1 MRSMVEGAHTNAPS
15 TALRAVPLPRVAGQ
29 DDARLTGE
37 KMQTPLT
44 IIGTVLLIMGLVFIG
59 QGSGYFPYPASS
71 FMIKETRWIYYGGAI
86 AVVGLL
92 VIVFS
97 RR

>member
-1 MRSMVEGAHTNAPS
+1 
-15 TALRAVPLPRVAGQ
+15 
-29 DDARLTGE
+29 
-37 KMQTPLT
+37 MQTLLT
-44 IIGTVLLIMGLVFIG
+44 VVGIVLLIMGLVFMG

-71 FMIKETRWIYYGGAI
+71 FMISQTRWIYYGAGI

-92 VIVFS
+92 ILVFA

>member
-1 MRSMVEGAHTNAPS
+1 MQ
-15 TALRAVPLPRVAGQ
+15 PLLAIAG
-29 DDARLTGE
+29 L
-37 KMQTPLT
+37 
-44 IIGTVLLIMGLVFIG
+44 VLLIAGLVFVG

-71 FMIKETRWIYYGGAI
+71 FMISQTRWIYYGGGI

-92 VIVFS
+92 IIIFA